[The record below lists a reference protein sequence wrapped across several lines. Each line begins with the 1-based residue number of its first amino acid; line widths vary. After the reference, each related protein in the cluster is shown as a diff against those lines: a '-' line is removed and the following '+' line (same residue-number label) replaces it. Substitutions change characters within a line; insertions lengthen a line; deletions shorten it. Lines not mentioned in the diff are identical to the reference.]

1 MLSKIEVLL
10 LSVFLLLP
18 FALYAND
25 NNATHSNTEQN
36 LTFSQTYWKLI
47 DLHEHLLSPEK
58 MNRDA
63 HIIFSQMKEGKGT
76 FKGASG
82 CNDMLG
88 KYQGDENNIS
98 IDTKHIAMTRMACPY
113 MEIETQFI
121 AVLGKASAWKM
132 NADYLSLLDD
142 KGVPIALFKAL
153 ESSTKISR

>member
-1 MLSKIEVLL
+1 MLAKIQA
-10 LSVFLLLP
+10 LSLFIFILLP

-25 NNATHSNTEQN
+25 NNTTQSNIEQN
-36 LTFSQTYWKLI
+36 LTFTETYWKLV
-47 DLHEHLLSPEK
+47 DLNEHILSPEK

-63 HIIFSQMKEGKGT
+63 HIVFSHIKEGKGT

-88 KYQGDENNIS
+88 KYKGNDNNIS

-121 AVLGKASAWKM
+121 AALGKVTTWKM
-132 NADYLSLLDD
+132 NVDYLSLLDD
-142 KGVPIALFKAL
+142 KGMPIALFRAVKNL
-153 ESSTKISR
+153 KK

>member
-1 MLSKIEVLL
+1 MLAKIQALL
-10 LSVFLLLP
+10 LSVFLSLP

-25 NNATHSNTEQN
+25 NNTTQFNIEQN
-36 LTFSQTYWKLI
+36 LTFTQTYWKLI

-58 MNRDA
+58 MSRDA
-63 HIIFSQMKEGKGT
+63 HIVFSDIKEGKGT

-88 KYQGDENNIS
+88 KYEGNDNNIT
-98 IDTKHIAMTRMACPY
+98 IDTKHIAMTRMACPD

-132 NADYLSLLDD
+132 NANYLSLLDD
-142 KGVPIALFKAL
+142 KGMPIALFKAL
-153 ESSTKISR
+153 ENPKK